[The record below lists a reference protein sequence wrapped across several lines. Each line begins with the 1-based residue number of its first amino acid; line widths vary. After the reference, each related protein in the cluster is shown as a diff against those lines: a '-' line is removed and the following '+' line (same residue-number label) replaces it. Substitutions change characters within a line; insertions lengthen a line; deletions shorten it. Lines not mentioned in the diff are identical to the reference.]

1 MDNGG
6 CGAGF
11 SGVERWQKRD
21 KRPVFRENQ
30 GAWGKKKAAD
40 KRLISLKQKWGSYC
54 YFVCECCF
62 WLGKSVVSLVKIR
75 SSSLASIPPSLCPLV
90 N

>member
-1 MDNGG
+1 MKKDKKRYGHPD
-6 CGAGF
+6 F
-11 SGVERWQKRD
+11 S
-21 KRPVFRENQ
+21 ENR
-30 GAWGKKKAAD
+30 GEWDKKKTAD
-40 KRLISLKQKWGSYC
+40 KRLISLKQKWGTYC